1 MASCCKRPFKLLG
14 QAQDLT
20 YTLLRSLRS
29 IANGNGAGVS
39 EITLRERLQ
48 LCAACEEKRGL
59 RCRKCGCFISAKA
72 ALRDAECPLSKW
84 PLPR

>member
-1 MASCCKRPFKLLG
+1 MGCCYKTSKFLG

-20 YTLLRSLRS
+20 FTLLRSLRS

-48 LCAACEEKRGL
+48 QCAACEEKLGL
-59 RCRKCGCFISAKA
+59 RCKKCGCFISAKA
-72 ALRDAECPLSKW
+72 ALLKAECPLSKW